1 MHEFCIFCTGHAYN
15 VQKELCCKQSVADHD
30 SQNFDMCSNQLR
42 QTQSTLEDSGGAKFV
57 DIIGNMQ
64 EEFTFEVL
72 QKKNGMSVSSA
83 SCSAL
88 TGHVDELRSFIRRC
102 VPS

>member
-1 MHEFCIFCTGHAYN
+1 MSSAFTVWVMYAILRRAVLQTE
-15 VQKELCCKQSVADHD
+15 CCFV
-30 SQNFDMCSNQLR
+30 MCSNQLR
-42 QTQSTLEDSGGAKFV
+42 QTQSTLEDSGGTKFV
-57 DIIGNMQ
+57 DIIGDMQ